1 MKRISLF
8 LSTLA
13 LTPLFADAQGIQ
25 GTLIN
30 GATPN
35 SVIVRIKNNT
45 AAAISGNLVSMRFG
59 IRIPDQG
66 AGNPTL
72 TATSLM
78 ATPGSITYPAPYTEN
93 TFHYYDVSAVINGG
107 NPVAIPVGGELNAFN
122 VTFANGVGTSN
133 VELVGRFFDGTP
145 GSAGANDATEF
156 YVSIDGAN
164 STDQTTRFYGN
175 GTNSVGLSNTPT
187 ISTVGLGGV
196 VLPVTFTHIEA
207 NRDGAN
213 ALVTWGTASETN
225 NQGFD
230 IERSADGKAFA
241 KIGYQRSL
249 AIGGNSDEKLE
260 YSFTDSKPLPG
271 LNQYRLKQ
279 LDKDGKATYS
289 KVAQVIFGGA
299 GAVKVFPNPANN
311 GKVNVDASGV
321 QSIEVFT
328 LTGQKLN
335 VPVTYG
341 TNSHELN
348 ISSLASGSYTVRINT
363 ATGATTEKLVVR
375 H

>member
-1 MKRISLF
+1 MKRISL
-8 LSTLA
+8 LSALA
-13 LTPLFADAQGIQ
+13 LMPFFADAQGIQ
-25 GTLIN
+25 GTLIY

-78 ATPGSITYPAPYTEN
+78 ATPGSITYPPPYTEN
-93 TFHYYDVSAVINGG
+93 SFHYYDVSAVINGG
-107 NPVAIPVGGELNAFN
+107 NPVNIPVGGELNAFN
-122 VTFANGVGTSN
+122 VTFANGVGSST
-133 VELVGRFFDGTP
+133 VELVGRLFDGTP

-164 STDQTTRFYGN
+164 STDQTTRFYNN
-175 GTNSVGLSNTPT
+175 GANSVGLSNSPT
-187 ISTVGLGGV
+187 ISVVGLGGV
-196 VLPVTFTHIEA
+196 VLPVSFTHIEA
-207 NRDGAN
+207 QRDGAN
-213 ALVTWGTASETN
+213 ALVTWGTASEIN

-230 IERSADGKAFA
+230 IERSADGKTFT

-249 AIGGNSDEKLE
+249 AIGGNSNDKLE
-260 YSFTDSKPLPG
+260 YSFTDTKPLPG

-289 KVAQVIFGGA
+289 KIVQVIFDGA
-299 GAVKVFPNPANN
+299 GNVKVFPNPA
-311 GKVNVDASGV
+311 GTSKVNVEATGV
-321 QSIEVFT
+321 QSIEVYT
-328 LTGQKLN
+328 LTGQRLN

-341 TNSHELN
+341 TTSHELN
-348 ISSLASGSYTVRINT
+348 VSSLANGSYTIRINT
-363 ATGATTEKLVVR
+363 ATGAATEKLVVR

>member
-1 MKRISLF
+1 MPF
-8 LSTLA
+8 
-13 LTPLFADAQGIQ
+13 FADAQGIQ
-25 GTLIN
+25 GTLIY

-78 ATPGSITYPAPYTEN
+78 TTPGSITYPPPYTEN
-93 TFHYYDVSAVINGG
+93 SFHYYDVSAVINGG
-107 NPVAIPVGGELNAFN
+107 NPVNIPVGGELNAFN
-122 VTFANGVGTSN
+122 VTFANGLGSST
-133 VELVGRFFDGTP
+133 VELVGRLFDGTP

-164 STDQTTRFYGN
+164 STDQTTRFYNN
-175 GTNSVGLSNTPT
+175 GSTSVGLSNSPT
-187 ISTVGLGGV
+187 ISVVGLGGV
-196 VLPVTFTHIEA
+196 VLPVSFTHIEA
-207 NRDGAN
+207 QREGAN
-213 ALVTWGTASETN
+213 ALVTWGTASEIN

-230 IERSADGKAFA
+230 IERSADGKTFTR
-241 KIGYQRSL
+241 IGYQRSL
-249 AIGGNSDEKLE
+249 AIGGNSNDKLE
-260 YSFTDSKPLPG
+260 YSFTDTKPLPG

-279 LDKDGKATYS
+279 LDKDGKTTYS
-289 KVAQVIFGGA
+289 KIVQVIFDGA
-299 GAVKVFPNPANN
+299 GNVKVFPNPA
-311 GKVNVDASGV
+311 GTSKVNVEATGV
-321 QSIEVFT
+321 QSIEVYT
-328 LTGQKLN
+328 LTGQRLN

-341 TNSHELN
+341 TTSHELN
-348 ISSLASGSYTVRINT
+348 VSSLANGSYTIRINT
-363 ATGATTEKLVVR
+363 ATGAATEKLVVR